1 MRLID
6 RYLLRQLLGPTL
18 LATAALTAVALLST
32 SLSTLDV
39 IVNQRQSALIF
50 LKITLLA
57 MPQLTNLVL
66 PIAVFVAALVALN
79 RLHTE
84 QEIVVCFAGGM
95 SRWRVISP
103 AMRLASTIAF
113 LALLMNL
120 WVQPLAYR
128 AMREVMFGIK
138 TDLVATLVREGE
150 FTEPVPGLTV
160 YAQSIDGKGDMHN
173 LFIHQVKD
181 DGSAMTYMANS
192 GRIVQRNV
200 GSVLLLKDGS
210 TQAFSPR
217 GVLQFLTFNEY
228 PFALNE
234 LNNDAAMVHY
244 KPSDRYLHEL
254 FFPDLQQA
262 WEKHN
267 RKALLAEG
275 HARLAT
281 PLYNIAFM
289 AMALSAILGGGFSRL
304 GYARRIAMVASA
316 AALVRIV
323 GFVAQS
329 ASEGNVWLNVLQYA
343 IPLGATAYALRSVF
357 RQKVSRFIDIRR
369 RPARIAPDRGLGA
382 PA

>member
-18 LATAALTAVALLST
+18 LATAALTAVALLSQ
-32 SLSTLDV
+32 SLSSLDY
-39 IVNQRQSALIF
+39 IVNQRQSAIVF

-66 PIAVFVAALVALN
+66 PVAIFVAALVALN

-128 AMREVMFGIK
+128 AMREVMFEIK
-138 TDLVATLVREGE
+138 TDLAATLVREGE

-160 YAQSIDGKGDMHN
+160 YAQNIDGKGEMHN
-173 LFIHQVKD
+173 LFINQVTP
-181 DGSAMTYMANS
+181 DGTVYTYMANS
-192 GRIVQRNV
+192 GRIVKRAG
-200 GSVLLLKDGS
+200 GSVLMLHQES
-210 TQAFSPR
+210 TQEFSPH
-217 GVLQFLTFNEY
+217 GVLNYFTNDEY
-228 PFALNE
+228 PFE
-234 LNNDAAMVHY
+234 LGQLTNDDAMVHY

-254 FFPDLQQA
+254 FAPDLQQA
-262 WEKHN
+262 WEQRN
-267 RKALLAEG
+267 RKAMLAEG
-275 HARLAT
+275 HSRIAS
-281 PLYNIAFM
+281 PLYNIAAM
-289 AMALSAILGGGFSRL
+289 ALALSAILGGGFSRL
-304 GYARRIAMVASA
+304 GYARRMATIGGIAI
-316 AALVRIV
+316 LVRIL

-329 ASEGNVWLNVLQYA
+329 ASEGNVWINVLQYA
-343 IPLGATAYALRSVF
+343 IPLGATALALRSIF
-357 RQKVSRFIDIRR
+357 RQRVSRFIDIRR
-369 RPARIAPDRGLGA
+369 RPHQIAGA
-382 PA
+382 TA

>member
-6 RYLLRQLLGPTL
+6 RYLLRQLLGPTV

-32 SLSTLDV
+32 SLSSLDY
-39 IVNQRQSALIF
+39 IVNQRQSAAVF

-66 PIAVFVAALVALN
+66 PIAIFVSALVALN

-103 AMRLASTIAF
+103 AMRLASTVAL

-128 AMREVMFGIK
+128 TMREVMFEIK
-138 TDLVATLVREGE
+138 TDLAATLVREGE

-160 YAQSIDGKGDMHN
+160 YAQNVDSKGEMHN
-173 LFIHQVKD
+173 LFINQVKA
-181 DGSAMTYMANS
+181 DGSVFTYMANS
-192 GRIVQRNV
+192 GRIVKRAG
-200 GSVLLLKDGS
+200 GSVLMLHQES
-210 TQAFSPR
+210 TQEFSPR
-217 GVLQFLTFNEY
+217 GVLNYFTNDEY
-228 PFALNE
+228 PFELGQ
-234 LNNDAAMVHY
+234 LNNDDAMVHY

-254 FFPDLQQA
+254 IAPDLQQG
-262 WEKHN
+262 WEQRN

-275 HARLAT
+275 HSRIAS
-281 PLYNIAFM
+281 PLYNIAAM
-289 AMALSAILGGGFSRL
+289 AMALTAILGGGFSRL
-304 GYARRIAMVASA
+304 GYARRMATIGGFAI
-316 AALVRIV
+316 LVRIL

-329 ASEGNVWLNVLQYA
+329 ASEGNVWINVLQYA
-343 IPLGATAYALRSVF
+343 IPLGATALALRSIF
-357 RQKVSRFIDIRR
+357 RQRVSRFIDIRR
-369 RPARIAPDRGLGA
+369 RPHQIAGVA
-382 PA
+382 A